1 MMPLSRSIKELLALA
16 TETSPID
23 DEALDLLGRQ
33 LLSALLLDPETPEP
47 VRQEVARLLRHSEP
61 ASSAADAPAPGETE
75 D

>member
-16 TETSPID
+16 AETSPID

-47 VRQEVARLLRHSEP
+47 VRQAVARLLGNSVS
-61 ASSAADAPAPGETE
+61 ATFAADARTPDEPE

>member
-1 MMPLSRSIKELLALA
+1 MPLSRSIKELLALA

-23 DEALDLLGRQ
+23 DEALDRLGRQ

-47 VRQEVARLLRHSEP
+47 VRQAVARLLGNSDS
-61 ASSAADAPAPGETE
+61 ATSAADARTPGETE